1 MSTPMSEDSGVL
13 REWAPLAT
21 LLQRLPAKI
30 QNGLFS
36 QNINFTCIDV
46 LSEFI
51 AIGTNH
57 GLVYWFNRENGEIQK
72 LRCENVNTVITCIRV
87 ISTVDYMVAVGND
100 QGIVT
105 VFQIPK
111 QPPDSLPESLKP
123 KQKKQVERYNIAGLH
138 KSTVTAVDWSKNG
151 MKLFSGDQDGL
162 VVFTEI
168 DFYMHLSKSSELL
181 NEKYSIVQLSYQQG
195 LLLVSTLFRTILV
208 NLNDKGK
215 VMQVGQKERKILG
228 KLGAVFGNRISHV
241 QNPVIYAS
249 RPGLRLWQADK
260 NGTVLK
266 TLMFK
271 DAIKF
276 GHSEVELLN
285 PAQESTRKSRGE
297 PTFGIVLP
305 FSDDLLVTYSDD
317 IIYVVNPITI
327 SITAAITDVRHV
339 THVAC
344 TKDEI
349 FILEGKRNIIRV
361 AYHPENNS
369 YISNTDSMMDS
380 ISLAQISKP
389 VTTGI
394 LELTSKLK
402 ESSIVP
408 AIPFHKINPTNIIQA
423 IGVLPSVTIGTDTT
437 SIVNAEEAL
446 EIPPIVPL
454 ELETPLVTDND
465 STLRVGIIESCKLP
479 TLEEN
484 EKRNDRR
491 RIFEKIAE
499 QEFEDVVFTPERRN
513 RKSSNKTINGIH
525 SNGFGDDSSNFNH
538 KFKLNNG
545 VTTHSSLL
553 TLSIDNDMLL
563 KSDRNLDSIQK
574 DVENKEKLLA
584 DVLNFDLSEYMT
596 SSRIYPPDSNILTSI
611 DAIPYDN
618 CSINESEYNSE
629 IKNDIDDEQDEVT
642 DRTETESVE
651 EDASY
656 KTELKKLEDLGEC
669 SKILLKNKLSE
680 FQNNNVDIGVEPPTS
695 NINVDSEL
703 QFNDLSRDFVS
714 TIVYEEKRKDKDNED
729 WVFVSYP

>member
-46 LSEFI
+46 LPEFI

-57 GLVYWFNRENGEIQK
+57 GLVYWFNRESGEIQK
-72 LRCENVNTVITCIRV
+72 LRCENLNTIITCIRV

-208 NLNDKGK
+208 NLNEKGK

-228 KLGAVFGNRISHV
+228 KLGAVFGNRISLG
-241 QNPVIYAS
+241 QEPIIYAS

-271 DAIKF
+271 DAIRF

-285 PAQESTRKSRGE
+285 PAQEITRKSRGE
-297 PTFGIVLP
+297 PTFGIILP
-305 FSDDLLVTYSDD
+305 FSDDLLITYSDD

-327 SITAAITDVRHV
+327 SITSAITDVRHV
-339 THVAC
+339 TDVAC

-349 FILEGKRNIIRV
+349 FILEGERNIIRV

-423 IGVLPSVTIGTDTT
+423 MGVLPSVTIGTDTT
-437 SIVNAEEAL
+437 SIINAEEAL

-465 STLRVGIIESCKLP
+465 STLRIGIETCQKIISF
-479 TLEEN
+479 EEN

-513 RKSSNKTINGIH
+513 KKSVNKINGFRENNSSNNKL
-525 SNGFGDDSSNFNH
+525 
-538 KFKLNNG
+538 KFNNG
-545 VTTHSSLL
+545 VTTQSSLL

-596 SSRIYPPDSNILTSI
+596 SSRLYPVDTNILTSI

-618 CSINESEYNSE
+618 CSSSSVNGNDDECLD
-629 IKNDIDDEQDEVT
+629 IKQDIEEQDEIT
-642 DRTETESVE
+642 DCTETESVE

-669 SKILLKNKLSE
+669 SKILLQSKLSE

-695 NINVDSEL
+695 NIGVDSEL